1 MSLVDQGLV
10 ATCWT
15 SAGGVLPASA
25 SERSPLPVLDRV
37 DAVASAG
44 FLGMGLVYDDLAAV
58 HAGMG
63 LEALHDY
70 AVARG
75 IRHLEVELA
84 TDWWL
89 DPGRVAWRARWE
101 LLLEAARV
109 FRSPFIKIG
118 TSLGE
123 RVTSIDPFV
132 EPMRRLADEAAD
144 AGTRVALEPLPFAL
158 IASMPQGAELV
169 RAVDHEAAGLVVDH
183 WHVHRAGTT
192 LEQLAE
198 ALDAAMVFG
207 VELSDADAERA
218 PGRTL
223 FEDTRDN
230 RRYPGRGDQDV
241 VGFIRTMAALGWRG
255 PWGVEMLSDEH
266 RALPLDVGL
275 RSAFAS
281 TVECLNAADESC
293 SDRNAVGR

>member
-1 MSLVDQGLV
+1 MSLADQGLV

-15 SAGGVLPASA
+15 SAGAVLPASA
-25 SERSPLPVLDRV
+25 SELSPLPVLDRV

-58 HAGMG
+58 HASIGF
-63 LEALHDY
+63 EALRDY

-75 IRHLEVELA
+75 VRHLEVELA

-89 DPGRVAWRARWE
+89 DPGRGAWRPRWE
-101 LLLEAARV
+101 LLLEAAQI
-109 FRSPFIKIG
+109 FRSPFVKIG
-118 TSLGE
+118 TSFGE
-123 RVTSIDPFV
+123 PADSIALFV
-132 EPMRRLADEAAD
+132 EPMRRLADEAAA
-144 AGTRVALEPLPFAL
+144 AGTRVGLEPLPFAL
-158 IASMPQGAELV
+158 IASLPQGAELV
-169 RAVDHEAAGLVVDH
+169 RAVDHEAAGLVVDY

-192 LEQLAE
+192 LAQLAE

-207 VELSDADAERA
+207 VELSDAGAEPA
-218 PGRTL
+218 AGRTL

-230 RRYPGRGDQDV
+230 RRYPGHGDQDV
-241 VGFIRTMAALGWRG
+241 VGFIRTMAALGWHG

-266 RALPLDVGL
+266 RALPLDLAL

-281 TVECLNAADESC
+281 TVECLDAAS
-293 SDRNAVGR
+293 